1 MYLWMRMQ
9 TREGIMRAFARE
21 IVELNIKHYLNLLKT
36 ETDQKKR
43 QTTTQLLAEEEE
55 KLAASGV
62 GNQER

>member
-1 MYLWMRMQ
+1 MQ
-9 TREGIMRAFARE
+9 TREGIMRASARE
-21 IVELNIKHYLNLLKT
+21 IAELNIKHYLNLLKT